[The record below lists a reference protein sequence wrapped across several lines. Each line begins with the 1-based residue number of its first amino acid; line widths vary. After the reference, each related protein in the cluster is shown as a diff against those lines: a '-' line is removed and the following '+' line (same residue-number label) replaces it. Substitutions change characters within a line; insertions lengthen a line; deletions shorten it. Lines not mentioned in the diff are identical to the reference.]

1 MCPRQQEPFYARY
14 IDFCMTNTGNLRR
27 LLDAIGKVVH
37 GSQVSTEDKYRVSAA
52 LFNISL
58 QHANAIVVL
67 IDSGLTSSAFALVRP
82 MFETYVRASWI
93 FNCAQGVVIERL
105 VSEDEFNESLP
116 SMLRDLDN
124 VRNLK
129 GYLAH
134 FKTNLSGLHSYTH
147 GGLRVI
153 AQNITEKDIV
163 QAFPD
168 SEVVN
173 MLKFASV
180 ISFLSFTGIS
190 ELTGILNKETIQELY
205 SLIES

>member
-1 MCPRQQEPFYARY
+1 
-14 IDFCMTNTGNLRR
+14 MTINGMTKTSNLRR

-37 GSQVSTEDKYRVSAA
+37 GAQISTEDKCRVPAT
-52 LFNISL
+52 LYNISL
-58 QHANAIVVL
+58 QHAHAIAAL
-67 IDSGLTSSAFALVRP
+67 IDSGLVSSAFALVRP
-82 MFETYVRASWI
+82 MFETYIRASWI
-93 FNCAQGVVIERL
+93 SNCAKDDVVSRF
-105 VSEDEFNESLP
+105 VSDDEFRERIP
-116 SMLRDLDN
+116 SMLIALDG
-124 VRNLK
+124 VRKLN

-134 FKTNLSGLHSYTH
+134 LGNDLSGLHSYTH
-147 GGLRVI
+147 GGLRII
-153 AQNITEKDIV
+153 AQNITEEDIG

-190 ELTGILNKETIQELY
+190 ELAGIVNEETIQEMY

>member
-1 MCPRQQEPFYARY
+1 MVRFATR
-14 IDFCMTNTGNLRR
+14 NVTGNGMTKTSNLRC

-37 GSQVSTEDKYRVSAA
+37 GAQISTEDKYRVSAA

-67 IDSGLTSSAFALVRP
+67 IDSGLASSAFALVRP

-93 FNCAQGVVIERL
+93 FNCAQGAVIERL
-105 VSEDEFNESLP
+105 VSEDEFKEKLP
-116 SMLRDLDN
+116 SMLRDLDG
-124 VRNLK
+124 VRGLN

-134 FKTNLSGLHSYTH
+134 FGTNLSGLHSYTH

-153 AQNITEKDIV
+153 AQNLTEKDIG

-168 SEVVN
+168 SEVAN

-190 ELTGILNKETIQELY
+190 ELAGIVNEETIQEMY
-205 SLIES
+205 SLIESQS

>member
-1 MCPRQQEPFYARY
+1 MAK
-14 IDFCMTNTGNLRR
+14 TKNLGR

-37 GSQVSTEDKYRVSAA
+37 GAQISTEDKYRVSAA

-93 FNCAQGVVIERL
+93 FNCAQGAVVERL
-105 VSEDEFNESLP
+105 VSEDEFKENLP
-116 SMLRDLDN
+116 SMLRDLDG

-134 FKTNLSGLHSYTH
+134 FGTNLSGLHSYTH
-147 GGLRVI
+147 GGLRLI
-153 AQNITEKDIV
+153 AQNLTEKDIG

-190 ELTGILNKETIQELY
+190 ELAGIVDETTLKELY